1 LLAAECDAGDLIS
14 LAQGSRSDFPR
25 RHSVRTASENAAV
38 TPNEAIDAI
47 TIAIRREEFMGSL
60 LL

>member
-1 LLAAECDAGDLIS
+1 M
-14 LAQGSRSDFPR
+14 
-25 RHSVRTASENAAV
+25 ASENAAV

-47 TIAIRREEFMGSL
+47 TIAVRREEFMGSL